1 MRQSQTMRVTQGTLL
16 ILSLTLA
23 TVSHARIICWTD
35 DNGRKACGDVAPP
48 EVSARERQVVN
59 SRGMVVEVRPRQPTE
74 VERQAQAEATL
85 RAAEEAA
92 LTERQAAYDRF
103 LLQTYRDLD
112 ELTAQGDRRLEAVAA
127 RKELAEQAVADTEA
141 AVAELRERQAR
152 LDNEGRPI
160 PAKLL
165 EQLRSFEADLAGH
178 LAALEGLTEQQSTLQ
193 ARYAADA
200 ERFAE
205 LKASSAGTAP

>member
-1 MRQSQTMRVTQGTLL
+1 
-16 ILSLTLA
+16 
-23 TVSHARIICWTD
+23 
-35 DNGRKACGDVAPP
+35 
-48 EVSARERQVVN
+48 
-59 SRGMVVEVRPRQPTE
+59 MVVEVRPRQPTE

-178 LAALEGLTEQQSTLQ
+178 QAALEGLTEQQSTLQ

-205 LKASSAGTAP
+205 LKASSAGTTP